1 MKGGNLNLEQA
12 NHDATK
18 VSVIGEMNHRI
29 RLYQNKYVRDTAHP
43 YNSQSKKIFLAE
55 VWANVSNLSGNEYYA
70 AAMVRV
76 QKEVSMT
83 FRYVDG
89 LTESCEIWFNNRWY
103 NIQFIDDVKYQH
115 RYIQCKV
122 AIETSTTP
130 PDDLKGGTT

>member
-1 MKGGNLNLEQA
+1 M
-12 NHDATK
+12 
-18 VSVIGEMNHRI
+18 
-29 RLYQNKYVRDTAHP
+29 RDTAHP

-55 VWANVSNLSGNEYYA
+55 VWANVSNLSGSEYYA
-70 AAMVRV
+70 AAMVRF

-115 RYIQCKV
+115 RYIQCKT
-122 AIETSTTP
+122 AIETNTTP